1 MKKIIVWTS
10 VLMLVLVQIGY
21 SLEDVKL
28 KLPKG
33 STGEVYRAKAGH
45 NYYTI
50 VKVDG
55 RERVEFANQYSL
67 ERWSYPA
74 GTFHTRDDIEKSVER
89 GDVQKL
95 REQTEGKVPDELKIK
110 ADGTVE
116 VISWQ

>member
-1 MKKIIVWTS
+1 MNRILLWTL
-10 VLMLVLVQIGY
+10 VLMMLSVQVGY
-21 SLEDVKL
+21 PLEDVKI
-28 KLPKG
+28 KLPKN

-50 VKVDG
+50 ANVDG
-55 RERVEFANQYSL
+55 RERVLFANQYSL

-74 GTFHTRDDIEKSVER
+74 GTFHTRDDIEESVKR

-95 REQTEGKVPDELKIK
+95 REKSEGKIPDELNIK